1 MNYRLLVPV
10 LLGLGLGAVLPAAQ
24 ADMPPNYQG
33 STIDLTDYLP
43 QRSDAQSQ
51 SFGFDG
57 WNEHKFTITK
67 SGRYLIESASRAGM
81 SDRYRIEA
89 KLLDE
94 QGNVVAES
102 EALGVKGGLHMTPE
116 LQPGDYTLRV
126 NAREFGKS
134 ELKGNRYT
142 VSVTGLNGQGER
154 LSETQSGV
162 SGGDGVNFNR
172 DAEGPTTA
180 FVSSPDASAALAAPA
195 MAGGAGNSSSATNAK
210 PQVSTK
216 AGSMQSEQPS
226 APKQAQTSKAQA
238 EQASKRFKEIVT
250 DVDMNMKGKALS
262 FDVVEPGTISISTST
277 MIGTQGT
284 YRIEARVLDSDG
296 NVVASDEGTR
306 FAGNVH
312 IEKVLQPGHYTIWVK
327 GHRYGN
333 SQDSANNYALRV
345 KQLDTR

>member
-1 MNYRLLVPV
+1 MNYRLLAPV

-67 SGRYLIESASRAGM
+67 PGRYLIESASRAGM
-81 SDRYRIEA
+81 SDRYQIEA

-94 QGNVVAES
+94 EGKVVAES

-142 VSVTGLNGQGER
+142 VSVTGVNSQGER
-154 LSETQSGV
+154 LSNAQSGI
-162 SGGDGVNFNR
+162 SGANGVNFDR
-172 DAEGPTTA
+172 GAEGPATA
-180 FVSSPDASAALAAPA
+180 FVSSPDASAALAAPTS
-195 MAGGAGNSSSATNAK
+195 GGTGNSSSATDAK
-210 PQVSTK
+210 PQASTRNGATQGEQASVAKQKSVSR
-216 AGSMQSEQPS
+216 G
-226 APKQAQTSKAQA
+226 QA
-238 EQASKRFKEIVT
+238 EQSPKRFKEIVT
-250 DVDMNMKGKALS
+250 DVDMNLKGKALS

-277 MIGTQGT
+277 MVGTQGT
-284 YRIEARVLDSDG
+284 YRIEARVLDHDG
-296 NVVASDEGTR
+296 NVVVSDEGTR
-306 FAGNVH
+306 FAGDIH

-327 GHRYGN
+327 GHNYGN
-333 SQDSANNYALRV
+333 PNKVANNYALHV